1 MPVRLTE
8 SAINKAIRVV
18 SEGTRRDIADAGC
31 PGLRLRLT
39 PAGSATWVLACRD
52 RHGRMRR
59 FPIGGYPDKGIS
71 EARSEARA
79 LHTRVK
85 QDGADPVA
93 ERRLERAR
101 GAAAKVGI
109 GTLGAGPNIYGEKRG
124 NAQKAW
130 TEARK
135 RIDLVFKVLL
145 GKPVGRCPRPT
156 SNWRSIPTHRRRRR
170 ASLFEAFARH

>member
-1 MPVRLTE
+1 
-8 SAINKAIRVV
+8 
-18 SEGTRRDIADAGC
+18 
-31 PGLRLRLT
+31 
-39 PAGSATWVLACRD
+39 
-52 RHGRMRR
+52 MRR

-109 GTLGAGPNIYGEKRG
+109 GTLGAGTNIYGEKRG

-135 RIDLVFKVLL
+135 RI
-145 GKPVGRCPRPT
+145 
-156 SNWRSIPTHRRRRR
+156 RSRV
-170 ASLFEAFARH
+170 